1 MQKRIAWNKDWFYKP
16 EFRDED
22 IVCDGQVEGFKSIEL
37 PHTNIELPFNGF
49 CEKEYQFIS

>member
-22 IVCDGQVEGFKSIEL
+22 IVCDGQVEGFKSVSYTHLTL
-37 PHTNIELPFNGF
+37 PTT
-49 CEKEYQFIS
+49 SRV